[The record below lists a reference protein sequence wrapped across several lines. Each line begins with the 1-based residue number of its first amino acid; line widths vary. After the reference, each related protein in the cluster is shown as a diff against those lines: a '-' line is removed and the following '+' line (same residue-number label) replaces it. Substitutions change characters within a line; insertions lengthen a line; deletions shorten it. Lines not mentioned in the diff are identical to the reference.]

1 MGNPQ
6 LAPRPPPV
14 WRRRASDPA
23 AGRTGVTGHPRAAA
37 AAAASCCGSEAR
49 GAAAVERLT
58 TEPKP
63 PQGNRGSASTSQ
75 GGGAGQGRGAGPLQG
90 YVLQLDTQRADW
102 CRLGRSK
109 GGGGTRSIE
118 NPTLSPVKEEEEI
131 TASSSAPTLRKH
143 DGFKHAYN
151 AHDDKCSGCT
161 CGRVLGVYTYQQG
174 GR

>member
-1 MGNPQ
+1 VGNPQ

-23 AGRTGVTGHPRAAA
+23 TGRTGVTGHPRAAA

-49 GAAAVERLT
+49 GAAAVERLA

-75 GGGAGQGRGAGPLQG
+75 GGGAGPLRG
-90 YVLQLDTQRADW
+90 YVLQLDTQRAAW

-109 GGGGTRSIE
+109 GGGETRSIE
-118 NPTLSPVKEEEEI
+118 NPTLSPVKKKRKLQPR
-131 TASSSAPTLRKH
+131 APPTLRKH